1 MQGEQQRSLSTMLLV
16 AGAFLAVYYGATYF
30 FGSPEEGTPEGGE
43 TAELSPVERARRE
56 AMARLNTEER
66 AARREIAT
74 ITTGEMI
81 ATVDNLGGGL
91 TRVELL
97 SDRYAEAEQRLD
109 LVSTTLEQYR
119 PLRIDLPGVNLPPD
133 AIWEIHQISPTEVRL
148 RWQGDGLEIVRSFRA
163 GEGPYQIWHTVR
175 VRNVGEAERDLRLR
189 VSTWHY
195 VEREAEGG
203 SSFFGSRS
211 PAISQGICRHDD
223 ETERKPRESLEER
236 HGYGGAI
243 DFAAIENTY
252 FVQALAP
259 HGVPA
264 EFCGVDAATVWVG
277 GEEHGSLFEA
287 SLLYPVTE
295 IAPGDQQIW
304 QTLAYFGPKTPQAL
318 AAAGHDLPEVVNLG
332 MFAMIARGF
341 ASLLSFIQGYVGN
354 WGIAIIILTILVRIA
369 LFPLTDRSFKSMA
382 QMRRLKPEMDEI
394 NARFSDDMEKK
405 QAAIM
410 DLYRKHGINP
420 LAQLGGCLPML
431 LQMPVFFAL
440 YASLSTNIE
449 LYHQPFALWWQDL
462 SAPDPYFVLPLTLG
476 GLMWLQQKMTPTS
489 MDPAQARVMQFM
501 PVMVTLFM
509 LFLPAGLC
517 VYMLTNSVLGIGQ
530 QKLNEWRLNRQPAV
544 AAPAETTTVDPSAP
558 VSDARSGANEGAK
571 DTGRA
576 GASKRGPGRSRR
588 G

>member
-30 FGSPEEGTPEGGE
+30 FGSPEEPTPDGGE
-43 TAELSPVERARRE
+43 TAEVTPAQRAL
-56 AMARLNTEER
+56 ARLNTPER
-66 AARREIAT
+66 TAQQQTAT
-74 ITTGEMI
+74 ITTDEMI

-91 TRVELL
+91 THVQLL
-97 SDRYAEAEQRLD
+97 SERYAEAEQRLD
-109 LVSTTLEQYR
+109 LVSTDREEFR
-119 PLRIDLPGVNLPPD
+119 PLRIDLPGVSLPPD
-133 AIWEIHQISPTEVRL
+133 AIWDIEQVSPTEVRL
-148 RWQGDGLEIVRSFRA
+148 RWEGNGLEVVRTFLA
-163 GEGPYQIWHTVR
+163 GEGPYQIWQTVR
-175 VRNVGEAERDLRLR
+175 VRNVGQREKDLRLR

-195 VEREAEGG
+195 VPREAEGG

-211 PAISQGICRHDD
+211 PAISQGLCRHDD
-223 ETERKPRESLEER
+223 ETERKPREELLER

-259 HGVPA
+259 HGTPA
-264 EFCGVDAATVWVG
+264 EFCGVQTSDRGDVD
-277 GEEHGSLFEA
+277 GEPHGSLFEA
-287 SLLYPVTE
+287 SLLYPVVE
-295 IAPGDQQIW
+295 LDPGEQQVW
-304 QTLAYFGPKTPQAL
+304 QTLTYIGPKSPDAL

-332 MFAMIARGF
+332 MFAMIARAF
-341 ASLLSFIQGYVGN
+341 ASLLSLIQGYVGN
-354 WGIAIIILTILVRIA
+354 WGIAIIILTFLVRIA

-394 NARFSDDMEKK
+394 NARYSDDMEKK

-410 DLYRKHGINP
+410 ELYRKHGINP

-449 LYHQPFALWWQDL
+449 LYHQPFALWWTDL

-476 GLMWLQQKMTPTS
+476 ALMWLQQKMTPTS

-530 QKLNEWRLNRQPAV
+530 QRLNEWRLGRQAAV
-544 AAPAETTTVDPSAP
+544 TAAPAETTTVDPSAP
-558 VSDARSGANEGAK
+558 VGDARSGANEGAK

>member
-30 FGSPEEGTPEGGE
+30 FGSPEEATPEGGE
-43 TAELSPVERARRE
+43 TAEVSPEARGRRD
-56 AMARLNTEER
+56 AMSRLNTDER
-66 AARREIAT
+66 RALQQTAT
-74 ITTGEMI
+74 ITTDEMI

-91 TRVELL
+91 TRLELL
-97 SDRYAEAEQRLD
+97 SERYAEAEQRLD
-109 LVSTTLEQYR
+109 LVSTVLEQYR
-119 PLRIDLPGVNLPPD
+119 PLRIDLPGVDLPPD
-133 AIWEIHQISPTEVRL
+133 AIWDIEQVSPTEVRL
-148 RWQGDGLEIVRSFRA
+148 RWQGNGLEVVRSLQA
-163 GEGPYQIWHTVR
+163 GEGPYQIWQTVR
-175 VRNVGEAERDLRLR
+175 VRNVGQQARDLRLR

-195 VEREAEGG
+195 VTRESEGG

-211 PAISQGICRHDD
+211 PAISQGLCRHDD

-236 HGYGGAI
+236 HGYGGTI

-252 FVQALAP
+252 FVQAIAP
-259 HGVPA
+259 HGTPA
-264 EFCGVDAATVWVG
+264 EFCGIDAGTVWVG

-287 SLLYPVTE
+287 SLLYPVVE
-295 IAPGDQQIW
+295 LASGEQQVW
-304 QTLAYFGPKTPQAL
+304 QTLAYFGPKTPPAL
-318 AAAGHDLPEVVNLG
+318 AAAGHDLPDVVNLG
-332 MFAMIARGF
+332 MFATIARGF
-341 ASLLSFIQGYVGN
+341 ASLLSFIQGHVGN
-354 WGIAIIILTILVRIA
+354 WGIAIIILTIIVRIA

-410 DLYRKHGINP
+410 ELYRKHGINP

-462 SAPDPYFVLPLTLG
+462 SAPDPYFVLPLSLG
-476 GLMWLQQKMTPTS
+476 ALMWLQQKMTPTT

-517 VYMLTNSVLGIGQ
+517 LYMLTNSVLGIGQ
-530 QKLNEWRLNRQPAV
+530 QKLNEWRLGREAAV
-544 AAPAETTTVDPSAP
+544 AAPAGTTTVDPSAP